1 MTPLQRLRQEY
12 IHSLGFHASSKIRK
26 QRENSYNA
34 MRLFCL
40 ECNLLSFAE
49 IEAMEYE
56 VSTKNS

>member
-26 QRENSYNA
+26 QRKNSYNA

-40 ECNLLSFAE
+40 DTQLISFND
-49 IEAMEYE
+49 IELMEFE
-56 VSTKNS
+56 VNQSF